1 MVLCPL
7 APGPYTVVKHDVF
20 GMKNMVEKQLIFL
33 GHNLDI
39 WQIGIFISNAVNPRG
54 SIYGTRGNVDRMVL
68 LINL

>member
-1 MVLCPL
+1 
-7 APGPYTVVKHDVF
+7 
-20 GMKNMVEKQLIFL
+20 MKNMVEKRFIFL